1 MVLRIG
7 IVDDPWSR
15 GVRARVVVVTVLV
28 RLGCTVVFVVFDVAG
43 GPLIVGRV
51 VVTGFDK

>member
-1 MVLRIG
+1 MLLRIG
-7 IVDDPWSR
+7 VVGGPWSR
-15 GVRARVVVVTVLV
+15 GIRGRVCVVTVLV

-43 GPLIVGRV
+43 GSLIVGGV